1 MPQETVY
8 FRITLQDAQNYN
20 PQFNPYEIAI
30 TKKVSWLI
38 DFWDIPLC
46 GQSRARQLIKQI
58 AGQGESGK
66 AFLKALRAAISRR
79 RQLVRETKMLNTLDA
94 LSHEISRYVGRL

>member
-38 DFWDIPLC
+38 DFWDNPLC

-58 AGQGESGK
+58 AGLVDGRGGGRPNMAQAGGK
-66 AFLKALRAAISRR
+66 NAAGIA
-79 RQLVRETKMLNTLDA
+79 DA
-94 LSHEISRYVGRL
+94 LAAAKTALGA